1 MLEYLDNTVFRD
13 ASKKRSVLIHANH
26 NSALGIGNEDKVLLA
41 GRVVQ
46 ISMEFIIATTTSVEF
61 PFFFFFCLSLFS
73 LTRLRLFLNRKLHTN
88 KIC

>member
-13 ASKKRSVLIHANH
+13 ASKKDSVLIHTRNNA
-26 NSALGIGNEDKVLLA
+26 ALGIGNGDKVLLA

-61 PFFFFFCLSLFS
+61 PFFVSACF
-73 LTRLRLFLNRKLHTN
+73 H
-88 KIC
+88 